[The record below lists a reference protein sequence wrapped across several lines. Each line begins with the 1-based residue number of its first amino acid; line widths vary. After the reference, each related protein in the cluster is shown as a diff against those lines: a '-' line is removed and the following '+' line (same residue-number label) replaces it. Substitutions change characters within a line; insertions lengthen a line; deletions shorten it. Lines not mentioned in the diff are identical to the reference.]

1 MPIITASGTTI
12 EIGAVA
18 PDGTNSKAAY
28 DALIPFVKIGRV
40 ESIGDYGDER
50 AAVTFNSVGS
60 GRIEKAKGSA
70 DAGTL
75 ALTVGYDPQ
84 DAGQIAVEAALANI
98 NNFAFRVTFPDKSI
112 QYFRGLVMSKRRSI
126 GTADNVIK
134 RVFNIGINSEILD
147 VAAPTS

>member
-1 MPIITASGTTI
+1 MPIITASGTKI

-18 PDGTNSKAAY
+18 PDTTSTKLAY
-28 DALIPFVKIGRV
+28 DALTPYVEIKRV
-40 ESIGDYGDER
+40 ESYGDFGDER
-50 AAVTFNSVGS
+50 APVTFNSVGS
-60 GRIEKAKGSA
+60 GRVEKAKGSA

-98 NNFAFRVTFPDKSI
+98 NNFAFRVTFPDKSV

-134 RVFNIGINSEILD
+134 RVFNIGINSELLD